1 MRQKIVAGNWKM
13 NGSLEFANDF
23 VSGVNRA
30 VLPDA
35 IDVVVCPPAPYLL
48 TVSSQIKGAKV
59 GAQNVYFEASGAY
72 TGELSPKIL
81 QDVGCE
87 YVLVGHSERRALL
100 SEVDDQIAKKV
111 KAAIDCDLKVILC
124 VGETLEQR
132 ASGKLEEVISA
143 QVLAGASL
151 LDVVEFGSLV
161 VAYEPVWAIGTG
173 QTASPQQAQ
182 EVHALIRSLLVKLAG
197 ETAAE
202 NVSILY
208 GGSVNASTAA
218 EIFAQA
224 DIDGGLVGGASLKLE
239 EFLVICDH
247 CANAIVGGK

>member
-1 MRQKIVAGNWKM
+1 
-13 NGSLEFANDF
+13 
-23 VSGVNRA
+23 
-30 VLPDA
+30 
-35 IDVVVCPPAPYLL
+35 
-48 TVSSQIKGAKV
+48 
-59 GAQNVYFEASGAY
+59 
-72 TGELSPKIL
+72 
-81 QDVGCE
+81 
-87 YVLVGHSERRALL
+87 L
-100 SEVDDQIAKKV
+100 SEVDGQIAKKV

-143 QVLAGASL
+143 QVLAGTSL
-151 LDVVEFGSLV
+151 LDVVEFESLV

-182 EVHALIRSLLVKLAG
+182 EVHALIRSLLVKLSG
-197 ETAAE
+197 EATAQ
-202 NVSILY
+202 NISILY

-218 EIFAQA
+218 EIFAQT